1 MGHLLGYE
9 RVLKRLGAPVDVI
22 TEDKDFG
29 RYPFL
34 VAPAYALVDAELVKR
49 WRTYVEGGG
58 HLILSLRT
66 GTKDRRG
73 HLWEGPWAAPILD
86 LVGARV
92 DSYDV
97 LPAPYR
103 GVVKSALSG
112 KDHAWSTWAE
122 VLKPSPGTTVLGRYG
137 DQFYAGE
144 AAVVTRTLGRG
155 TVTYVGVETETRELE
170 REVVRRVFTDAG
182 VPVEDHP
189 DLLFVD
195 WRDGFWIASNFSSS
209 EQKAPLPEGVVP
221 VVGGRTLKPAEV
233 AIWR

>member
-1 MGHLLGYE
+1 
-9 RVLKRLGAPVDVI
+9 
-22 TEDKDFG
+22 
-29 RYPFL
+29 
-34 VAPAYALVDAELVKR
+34 VAPAYALVDAELVKAVADVR
-49 WRTYVEGGG
+49 GGRRP
-58 HLILSLRT
+58 LILSLRT
-66 GTKDRRG
+66 GTKDRAGATVGGDRG
-73 HLWEGPWAAPILD
+73 RAPILD
-86 LVGARV
+86 LAGARV

-182 VPVEDHP
+182 VPSRTTLICCSWTGATGSGSP
-189 DLLFVD
+189 RTFL
-195 WRDGFWIASNFSSS
+195 RASRRRPCP
-209 EQKAPLPEGVVP
+209 KAWCR